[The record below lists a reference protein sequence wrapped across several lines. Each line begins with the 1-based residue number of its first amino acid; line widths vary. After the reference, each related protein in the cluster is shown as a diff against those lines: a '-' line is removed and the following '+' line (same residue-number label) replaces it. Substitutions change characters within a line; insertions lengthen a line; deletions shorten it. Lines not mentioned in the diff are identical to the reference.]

1 MSSSQGH
8 ENNICS
14 VRMETGKAG
23 TGGPEGNNN
32 YTPLV
37 VLLRQCLNMREGWR
51 SSQDVLFQITQI
63 GLKESWRINYPPFPS
78 RTEGPSILHR
88 DVAFVL
94 EESICEAARGRSGTE
109 CPATRGSIGQ
119 TVQQNA
125 SFRSMSVCGVP
136 DLDSVIGHNQF
147 CPSIP
152 F

>member
-14 VRMETGKAG
+14 VRMETGKPG

-32 YTPLV
+32 YTLLV

-63 GLKESWRINYPPFPS
+63 GLKESWRINYSPFLQ
-78 RTEGPSILHR
+78 GQKGHR
-88 DVAFVL
+88 GVAFVL
-94 EESICEAARGRSGTE
+94 EESICVAARSRSGTE
-109 CPATRGSIGQ
+109 CPATRGSIDQ

-136 DLDSVIGHNQF
+136 NLDSVIGHNQF